1 MRSNLDW
8 LCLAQVNL
16 APVKLKKF
24 IQTKRGFSSS
34 LFDFKVWTNVLYVTY
49 WELPLLDYEF
59 RNMSIIHGWGKLTD
73 TRETKIVHHTRVL
86 ATVATFL
93 GPHCA
98 SLIIDEY

>member
-1 MRSNLDW
+1 MNLE
-8 LCLAQVNL
+8 
-16 APVKLKKF
+16 
-24 IQTKRGFSSS
+24 R
-34 LFDFKVWTNVLYVTY
+34 
-49 WELPLLDYEF
+49 
-59 RNMSIIHGWGKLTD
+59 LTD